1 VVCVLFFSRSSFQS
15 TLLISNS
22 AEIDGW
28 DSVSHPSQSLLRNHK
43 PDLCFGFP
51 IYNTGD
57 QKIEGLRNSPSL
69 KTFTFDL
76 LSKLAKEG
84 LRCTPASGSH
94 TKMAE
99 TGKNNV
105 RLQSPTI
112 CFPWCIMQQVAPTK
126 ESEDLELEVFRR
138 AAIAA
143 SPALSMFERLARLA
157 DEKQDGQHI
166 QPVITITS
174 VGPNTTLAL
183 AYSEIVDAQ
192 YTDHVREPVS
202 IFFGDELTI
211 Q

>member
-1 VVCVLFFSRSSFQS
+1 
-15 TLLISNS
+15 
-22 AEIDGW
+22 
-28 DSVSHPSQSLLRNHK
+28 
-43 PDLCFGFP
+43 
-51 IYNTGD
+51 
-57 QKIEGLRNSPSL
+57 L

-76 LSKLAKEG
+76 LSKLAKKG

-94 TKMAE
+94 MKMAE

-105 RLQSPTI
+105 RLQSPMI
-112 CFPWCIMQQVAPTK
+112 CFPWCIMQQVAPTE

-138 AAIAA
+138 ASIAA
-143 SPALSMFERLARLA
+143 SPALSMFEQLARLA